1 MFGVCFLGLG
11 AEGAAPAVATKRKV
25 SDTSDNARVA
35 NFDIPVT
42 SSPFKLRALG
52 STCPTYGA
60 IVHHIARSCE
70 RSKAFGFA
78 RCGVA
83 RDKSRQRFTRA
94 EARLLAVLRK
104 AREISDGIRDFR
116 TMQQRVCIA

>member
-1 MFGVCFLGLG
+1 MKNRMFGVCFLGLG

-52 STCPTYGA
+52 STCPTFGLLFTTSHVRVKGPRLSASHGA
-60 IVHHIARSCE
+60 V
-70 RSKAFGFA
+70 
-78 RCGVA
+78 
-83 RDKSRQRFTRA
+83 
-94 EARLLAVLRK
+94 
-104 AREISDGIRDFR
+104 
-116 TMQQRVCIA
+116 